1 MKKILFLH
9 GLESKPGGAKPTFLE
24 RNGYEVVQPPL
35 DKSEF
40 EGSVN
45 IAQRYY
51 DETKPDIVVGS
62 SRGGAIAMAIKST
75 VKKVLIA
82 PAWRKYGVLHNSVDE
97 NDVVLH
103 AKEDTVVPYADS
115 VELLHHTSVLLH
127 EVGTDHR
134 MCDEETLSTLLD
146 FIKGDGTP
154 MIII

>member
-51 DETKPDIVVGS
+51 DETKPEKGLDRTS
-62 SRGGAIAMAIKST
+62 
-75 VKKVLIA
+75 L
-82 PAWRKYGVLHNSVDE
+82 
-97 NDVVLH
+97 
-103 AKEDTVVPYADS
+103 AKIWG
-115 VELLHHTSVLLH
+115 TSQFC
-127 EVGTDHR
+127 G
-134 MCDEETLSTLLD
+134 
-146 FIKGDGTP
+146 
-154 MIII
+154 